1 MNKKISLAGVLLAGT
16 FALVSCEK
24 DTDSNPVLIQGAEP
38 VAMTLNAPEFA
49 QQTVA
54 LAGTE
59 SLKLT
64 WSQPQLTDNN
74 APLGQESSMGLSYFV
89 QVSKDGNYTK
99 TFDQAL
105 AEVTDEDGNYTG
117 KPTGHDYVQLVTSY
131 SACQGEL
138 DLDELNTVLNKLY
151 LYDKDAPLPASDVYL
166 RVLGIMTL
174 GDNSTKTLAVSNVV
188 KMTLLAAEWEDVLA
202 VPVKESY
209 LWVPGNGNS
218 WNHGVAPVLVSPDG
232 VVFSGYAYM
241 DGQFKFT
248 YAADWD
254 HDQLNNGSF
263 ESWSEN
269 ISMEENSDG
278 NITFVGDPGM
288 YYFTVDLD
296 TKTVNATAVTWSV
309 IGAFNGWAGDE
320 VMTYDTSNHCLT
332 VDVNFA
338 EDTTWKFRRDANWDV
353 NLGGTLDALEANGAD
368 LSATAGAHTIQL
380 FLERPAQDG
389 IHAVI
394 K

>member
-89 QVSKDGNYTK
+89 QVSKDRNYTK

-241 DGQFKFT
+241 DGEFKFT
-248 YAADWD
+248 PFDNWD
-254 HDQLNNGSF
+254 NGEYNNGSF
-263 ESWSEN
+263 DTVSDN
-269 ISMEENSDG
+269 IDLG
-278 NITFVGDPGM
+278 NKGGGNLNFTGDPGM

-296 TKTVNATAVTWSV
+296 TKTIQATACTWSV
-309 IGAFNGWAGDE
+309 IGGFNSWVGDE
-320 VMTYDTSNHCLT
+320 VMTYDTSNHCLS
-332 VDVNFA
+332 VDVNF
-338 EDTTWKFRRDANWDV
+338 DTDTEWKFRRDADWAV
-353 NLGGTLDALEANGAD
+353 NFGGTLDELVQDGPN
-368 LSATAGAHTIQL
+368 LSATAGTHTIQL
-380 FLERPAQDG
+380 FIERPAQDG
-389 IHAVI
+389 LHAAI